1 MQIQTT
7 SPARCPTTSHAI
19 ATSTSVCQP
28 MRAAL
33 NQLGLLSPQRVVQ
46 SARLPRPY
54 LTPINADI
62 RATSRIP
69 AFERPARANQPVI
82 DERRTVELILGTDP
96 QCLIERASAKVG
108 NPALRRFLAGVMA
121 ERDVNRVL
129 TVLIDEGRQRQRL
142 PIERL
147 RAAGETARNQSML
160 GAAARDTLYAAVLMA
175 GIQSLLGQTV
185 RPPYLPKDVMRSAA
199 RAALHR
205 LEAEDATQACH
216 LRNYLGW
223 GLDEDM
229 DEHPVQAARY
239 LVRSAM
245 LNLCRY
251 SAFATRVGRA

>member
-1 MQIQTT
+1 
-7 SPARCPTTSHAI
+7 
-19 ATSTSVCQP
+19 
-28 MRAAL
+28 MRTAL

-46 SARLPRPY
+46 PARLRRPY
-54 LTPINADI
+54 QTRINTDI
-62 RATSRIP
+62 RAAGAVP
-69 AFERPARANQPVI
+69 ASDLSARAKQPVV

-96 QCLIERASAKVG
+96 QCLIERTIAKVG

-129 TVLIDEGRQRQRL
+129 TVLIDGGRQRQRQRL
-142 PIERL
+142 PIECL

-199 RAALHR
+199 RSALHR
-205 LEAEDATQACH
+205 LEAEDAKQACL

-239 LVRSAM
+239 LVSSAM
-245 LNLCRY
+245 LNLRRY
-251 SAFATRVGRA
+251 RAFAARGGRA

>member
-1 MQIQTT
+1 
-7 SPARCPTTSHAI
+7 
-19 ATSTSVCQP
+19 
-28 MRAAL
+28 MRTAL
-33 NQLGLLSPQRVVQ
+33 NQLGLLSPQRVVPP
-46 SARLPRPY
+46 ARLRRPY
-54 LTPINADI
+54 QTRINADI
-62 RATSRIP
+62 RVADSVPT
-69 AFERPARANQPVI
+69 FDCPARVRQPVV
-82 DERRTVELILGTDP
+82 DERSTVELILGTDP

-142 PIERL
+142 PIETL
-147 RAAGETARNQSML
+147 RAAAETARNQSML
-160 GAAARDTLYAAVLMA
+160 GAAARDTLYAAVLLA

-185 RPPYLPKDVMRSAA
+185 RPPYSPKDVMRSAA
-199 RAALHR
+199 RSALHR
-205 LEAEDATQACH
+205 LEAEDAKQACL

-245 LNLCRY
+245 LNLRRHR
-251 SAFATRVGRA
+251 SFAARSGRA